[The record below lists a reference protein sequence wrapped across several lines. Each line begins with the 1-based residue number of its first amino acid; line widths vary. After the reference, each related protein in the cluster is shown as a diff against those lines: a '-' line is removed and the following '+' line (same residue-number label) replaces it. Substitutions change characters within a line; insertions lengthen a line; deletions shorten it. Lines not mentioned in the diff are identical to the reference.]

1 MRLALLQMRVAL
13 LQHGCAA
20 NPDFR
25 APCQAADPSV
35 DGCPCA
41 PTSPAP
47 AADGGEACWYL
58 CQPPSRAQIQAQL
71 KLAAT
76 LRQMAD
82 QAGKNNI
89 ELEGIDIAGDLE
101 DLKKNIAKFKRGKYG
116 GGLSDIE
123 INDLDWIDQNS
134 RKVKAVTIFIYETS
148 V

>member
-1 MRLALLQMRVAL
+1 MFVCMLYTLVGLAATTTIIELVRRQYERSWQKMQEL
-13 LQHGCAA
+13 
-20 NPDFR
+20 
-25 APCQAADPSV
+25 
-35 DGCPCA
+35 
-41 PTSPAP
+41 
-47 AADGGEACWYL
+47 
-58 CQPPSRAQIQAQL
+58 RAQIQAQL

-101 DLKKNIAKFKRGKYG
+101 SLRKNIAKFKKGKYG

-123 INDLDWIDQNS
+123 IKDLDWIDQNK
-134 RKVKAVTIFIYETS
+134 RKVKAVTIFIYESS